1 MLPKDAIESLK
12 ADWKIMQAEVND
24 QREKAE
30 VDKENRTDQVQQPT
44 EEEDINLKDMKTLID
59 TKDNETTATEAP
71 SEKPTSVEI
80 SQHTTGDA
88 YFD

>member
-1 MLPKDAIESLK
+1 
-12 ADWKIMQAEVND
+12 
-24 QREKAE
+24 
-30 VDKENRTDQVQQPT
+30 
-44 EEEDINLKDMKTLID
+44 MKTLID